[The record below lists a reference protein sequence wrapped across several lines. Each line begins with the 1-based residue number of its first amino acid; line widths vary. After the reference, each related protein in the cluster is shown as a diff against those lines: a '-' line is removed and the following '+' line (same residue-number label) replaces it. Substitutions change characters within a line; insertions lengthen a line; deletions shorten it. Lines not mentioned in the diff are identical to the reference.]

1 MKMPRT
7 LPKLQLCGNSL
18 PWVDRIVHLGNT
30 ITNKTH
36 KLESDMKIKNA
47 RYVSRNIELNQEFY
61 FAAEETK
68 LRVNEIYN
76 SSWFGSVLWD
86 LFSPAA
92 VKLESSWNRSMK
104 IMLDLPHATHRGLV
118 EPLSGRRHLKRVLLK
133 RFLKMVEQ
141 IEMSKKPLLRMLLK
155 ETRLKTT
162 STTGKNLR
170 EFMLI
175 TQKDSVEQIVMADTD
190 TFPYF
195 PLHPEEGWRTDQLL
209 GIMEER
215 TLHQLEDSEL
225 ELFNFLCTD

>member
-1 MKMPRT
+1 M
-7 LPKLQLCGNSL
+7 
-18 PWVDRIVHLGNT
+18 
-30 ITNKTH
+30 
-36 KLESDMKIKNA
+36 
-47 RYVSRNIELNQEFY
+47 
-61 FAAEETK
+61 
-68 LRVNEIYN
+68 
-76 SSWFGSVLWD
+76 LWD
-86 LFSPAA
+86 LFSLAA

-104 IMLDLPHATHRGLV
+104 IMLDLPHGTHRGLV

-190 TFPYF
+190 TFLYF

-209 GIMEER
+209 GMMEER